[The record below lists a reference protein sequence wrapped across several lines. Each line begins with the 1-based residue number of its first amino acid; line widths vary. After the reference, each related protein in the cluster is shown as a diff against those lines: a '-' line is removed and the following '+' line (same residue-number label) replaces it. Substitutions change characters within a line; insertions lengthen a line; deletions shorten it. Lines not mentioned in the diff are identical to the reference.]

1 MWPADSPPVGTVMDG
16 RAGRRDGQM
25 QTATVRDRP
34 GGWRA
39 AWGPS
44 GPREEGQALQAN
56 ADGVRIPRGLVRHPR
71 D

>member
-1 MWPADSPPVGTVMDG
+1 
-16 RAGRRDGQM
+16 M